1 VLDSV
6 SIGVKS
12 MDNELSKKYEQNMV
26 TTPIIDL
33 LPRYLE
39 THDNESNYRIERLM
53 NIDGHEVAWM
63 SFDFVDDESEADE
76 TINKTNIVECACA
89 FAENVGW
96 ELNDKYGYIKKMA
109 GTECAIKKQAIDI
122 RHQEIRQ
129 EYITNGTLD
138 AFEIDK
144 KETIKAVIL
153 DLIERSKA
161 GEVLEANNGARFW
174 GGYFYLQSVNKILN
188 AGWNDIWLA
197 VDEMC
202 EEKIIHINGM
212 VVEDYNEPKPKQR
225 FEDEDKLPEAYIYK
239 EKDGKIWALIHR
251 PEFPEFDYGSALDA
265 KNTYTALEAS
275 IAGLAHNEKL
285 AKERAK
291 EAALHPR
298 ESYDRL
304 YFQSFT
310 EANYHKGPLTVVVY
324 EPSNDYQKKEFIVE
338 AFLGD
343 AVVPEIKKI
352 KKYYNFELGNAE
364 VDQENLNKLVDAWFP
379 ANDI

>member
-12 MDNELSKKYEQNMV
+12 MNNELSKKYEQNMV

-39 THDNESNYRIERLM
+39 THDNESNYIIERLM
-53 NIDGHEVAWM
+53 NIDDHEVAWM

-96 ELNDKYGYIKKMA
+96 ELNDKYGYIKKLA

-138 AFEIDK
+138 EFEIDK

-174 GGYFYLQSVNKILN
+174 GGYFYLQSVNKILH
-188 AGWNDIWLA
+188 AEWKDIWLA

-202 EEKIIHINGM
+202 AEKIIH
-212 VVEDYNEPKPKQR
+212 
-225 FEDEDKLPEAYIYK
+225 YK
-239 EKDGKIWALIHR
+239 WHGCR
-251 PEFPEFDYGSALDA
+251 
-265 KNTYTALEAS
+265 
-275 IAGLAHNEKL
+275 GL
-285 AKERAK
+285 
-291 EAALHPR
+291 
-298 ESYDRL
+298 
-304 YFQSFT
+304 
-310 EANYHKGPLTVVVY
+310 
-324 EPSNDYQKKEFIVE
+324 
-338 AFLGD
+338 
-343 AVVPEIKKI
+343 
-352 KKYYNFELGNAE
+352 
-364 VDQENLNKLVDAWFP
+364 
-379 ANDI
+379 